1 MNRFNLNASLKI
13 ILSAEVP
20 EPLHLAAQDLAR
32 DIRSIA
38 DHIRP
43 DIVSGSTVSD
53 SIRIAVVPEQFPAGS
68 FEAYHVY
75 SQPDNVLRIDGSDL
89 RGAIYGIYEF
99 SRRYLGIQPDHL
111 WNMLPVR
118 KLTSAEWSGIDFSAD
133 SPRIRYRGIF
143 INDEDLLTAWE
154 IGGKREIDYPFYH
167 TVISRAVAERIAETV
182 IRMGYNLAIP
192 ASFLDIR
199 NPAEE
204 MLAEVFSRRG
214 LILSMHHVEPLGVSA
229 FGFENYWKK
238 RGQKRDY
245 SYFRDP
251 EALLEVWTDS
261 ICRWKKYPEV
271 IWQLG
276 LRGRGDR
283 PFWTEDDALKTD
295 SERAALIGNAIRR
308 QYELVKSLTGDP
320 EPVCTTT
327 LWGEG
332 SVFNRQGILP
342 VPKEVIKVFSDNCAG
357 WRIQDDFHES
367 PVIPG
372 ERSGLYCHHAVV
384 IGTHLAQA
392 IGPADFHAVLKNAST
407 VRPLDYVIFNV
418 SNVREFVLGM
428 TATAEMTHDLET
440 FSPRDF
446 LAGWVQEHFSA
457 RHAEIEQCYK
467 AYFAAFEKNAR
478 GVAYYNDGLLITEI
492 QSAVLQYRGNG
503 HLDRT
508 FLKSL
513 SDMFPYPPDLE
524 EKQAVMERME
534 SAMTAV
540 ANQARSIW
548 EQLPEGERKFL
559 YAQLLYPAELYRH
572 LCAAGAAS
580 IRAELALSA
589 NDRKSA
595 AEYFRSALNSL
606 NGIESLLPEYLSHPF
621 EHWYDDCRK
630 VDFRN
635 AARLLETWLKDERAV
650 EPEAKG

>member
-1 MNRFNLNASLKI
+1 MSMKFTVDETLTIAI
-13 ILSAEVP
+13 EPAAP
-20 EPLHLAAQDLAR
+20 EPLRRAAADLIRDLHAVTGNTFGMAAVPAAENVI
-32 DIRSIA
+32 DIRIIPA
-38 DHIRP
+38 KFP
-43 DIVSGSTVSD
+43 SG
-53 SIRIAVVPEQFPAGS
+53 AWEN
-68 FEAYHVY
+68 YHVY
-75 SQPDNVLRIDGSDL
+75 ADAGNVLRIEGADL

-99 SRRYLGIQPDHL
+99 SRRFLHIPADYL

-118 KLTSAEWSGIDFSAD
+118 KLISAEWSGIDFSAGN
-133 SPRIRYRGIF
+133 PQLRYRGIF

-154 IGGKREIDYPFYH
+154 TGEKREIDYPFYH
-167 TVISRAVAERIAETV
+167 TVISRAVAEKIAETV

-204 MLAEVFSRRG
+204 MLAEVFAGRG

-238 RGQKRDY
+238 RGQMRDY

-261 ICRWKKYPEV
+261 INRWKKYPEV

-295 SERAALIGNAIRR
+295 SERAALIGNAVRT
-308 QYELVKSLTGDP
+308 QYELVKKLTGDP

-332 SVFNRQGILP
+332 AVFNRQGILP

-372 ERSGLYCHHAVV
+372 ERSGVYCHHAVV

-392 IGPADFHAVLKNAST
+392 IGPADFHAVLKNACA
-407 VRPLDYVIFNV
+407 VRPLDYAIFNV
-418 SNVREFVLGM
+418 ANVREFVLGM
-428 TATAEMTHDLET
+428 TATADITHDPET
-440 FSPRDF
+440 FSPQDF
-446 LAGWVQEHFSA
+446 LAGWVREHFSV
-457 RHAEIEQCYK
+457 RHAEIVQCYK
-467 AYFAAFEKNAR
+467 DYFTAFEKNDR
-478 GVAYYNDGLLITEI
+478 GAAFYNDGLLVAEI
-492 QSAVLQYRGNG
+492 NAAVQQKRDNR
-503 HLDRT
+503 HLDPT

-513 SDMFPYPPDLE
+513 RDMFPNPPELE
-524 EKQAVMERME
+524 EKQAVMDRME

-540 ANQARSIW
+540 ANQARTIRL
-548 EQLPEGERKFL
+548 QLPEDERKFL

-580 IRAELALSA
+580 IRAELALAS
-589 NDRKSA
+589 NDRGQA
-595 AEYFRSALNSL
+595 AVWFRSALVSL
-606 NGIESLLPEYLSHPF
+606 NEIESLLPEYLSGPF

-630 VDFRN
+630 VNFRN
-635 AARLLETWLKDERAV
+635 AAHQLESWLRDERA
-650 EPEAKG
+650 AGYL

>member
-1 MNRFNLNASLKI
+1 MSMKFTVDETLTIAIEPSAS
-13 ILSAEVP
+13 
-20 EPLHLAAQDLAR
+20 EPLRRAAADLVRDLQTVTGNTFGMAAAPATENVI
-32 DIRSIA
+32 DIRI
-38 DHIRP
+38 IP
-43 DIVSGSTVSD
+43 EKFPSG
-53 SIRIAVVPEQFPAGS
+53 AWEN
-68 FEAYHVY
+68 YHVY
-75 SQPDNVLRIDGSDL
+75 SLPGNVLRIDGSDL

-99 SRRYLGIQPDHL
+99 SRRYLGIQPDYL
-111 WNMLPVR
+111 WNMMPVR
-118 KLTSAEWSGIDFSAD
+118 KLTSAEWSGIDFSAGN
-133 SPRIRYRGIF
+133 PQLRYRGIF

-154 IGGKREIDYPFYH
+154 TGEKREIDYPFYH

-204 MLAEVFSRRG
+204 MLAEVFAGRG

-238 RGQKRDY
+238 LGQKRDY

-276 LRGRGDR
+276 LRGRGDS

-308 QYELVKSLTGDP
+308 QYELVRSLTGDP

-392 IGPADFHAVLKNAST
+392 IGPEDFHAVMKNACA
-407 VRPLDYVIFNV
+407 VRPLDYAIFNV
-418 SNVREFVLGM
+418 ANVREFVLGM
-428 TATAEMTHDLET
+428 AATADITHDPET
-440 FSPRDF
+440 FSPQAF
-446 LAGWVQEHFSA
+446 LAGWVREHFSA

-508 FLKSL
+508 FLASL
-513 SDMFPYPPDLE
+513 GDMFPYPSDPD
-524 EKQAVMERME
+524 EKTAVMERME
-534 SAMTAV
+534 HAMAEV
-540 ANQARSIW
+540 ANQARAIRAS
-548 EQLPEGERKFL
+548 LPEAEKKFL

-572 LCAAGAAS
+572 FCAAAAAS
-580 IRAELALSA
+580 IRAESALSA
-589 NDRKSA
+589 NDRRQA
-595 AEYFRSALNSL
+595 AVFFRSALNVL
-606 NGIESLLPEYLSHPF
+606 KDTGNLLPEYLSHPF

-635 AARLLETWLKDERAV
+635 AARLLETWLKNER
-650 EPEAKG
+650 